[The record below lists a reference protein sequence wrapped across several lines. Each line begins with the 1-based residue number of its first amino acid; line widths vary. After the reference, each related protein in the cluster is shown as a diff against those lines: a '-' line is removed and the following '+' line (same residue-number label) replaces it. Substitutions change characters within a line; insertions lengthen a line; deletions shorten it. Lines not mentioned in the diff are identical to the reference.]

1 MDLKGIR
8 EDLIDGEYKSR
19 FNPCGGWV
27 EFGIV
32 QDSVEKISAK
42 TYMLPLQKTSV
53 KTYLSSLIYYRGSAN
68 CFFLGKISPDKDD
81 ILAEFKDIS
90 MIRVKTGWFSS
101 IEVSHDAL
109 VCIND
114 IGLSVKTKSDWQ
126 RTIEEKTRIQEHYQ
140 TLLKKEK
147 KEREDRISEHR
158 KLIKK
163 EHEERLKALTKSFGS
178 ENALKIINGEYCK
191 GMTSSMLREAMGE
204 PYDVDETVYKTKTKL
219 KYFYKPYITRQ
230 KTRKFRFRVDIE
242 DNIVVGWRDLD

>member
-1 MDLKGIR
+1 MDLKGFR
-8 EDLIDGEYKSR
+8 EDLIDGEYKCR

-178 ENALKIINGEYCK
+178 ENALKIINGEYWK